1 MSNRLFV
8 DEILSVGMVAA
19 GDNPDAEVLIY
30 KSKPSDVSKM
40 TASVEN
46 APTEPGVRMDLST
59 IEDKELAKSIEDA
72 FAEKDTQISDLEADV
87 EKAENSMK
95 VLPTDPT
102 DDASDEVKAIL
113 KEQDEKLEKALASL
127 AKERTERRT
136 AEYIEKAKPLEVLLG
151 KADEIGPVF
160 AALAEAAPDD
170 FAKLEGALTAA
181 SQRSEL
187 AALFAEVGAGEGEG
201 DADPIDKRDSWVKEN
216 KKDSESTQQA
226 NARFWKENP
235 EQKEESR
242 S

>member
-1 MSNRLFV
+1 
-8 DEILSVGMVAA
+8 
-19 GDNPDAEVLIY
+19 
-30 KSKPSDVSKM
+30 
-40 TASVEN
+40 
-46 APTEPGVRMDLST
+46 MDLSA
-59 IEDKELAKSIEDA
+59 IEDKELAKSIKDA
-72 FAEKDTQISDLEADV
+72 FAEKDTQISDLTDQV
-87 EKAENSMK
+87 EKVEA
-95 VLPTDPT
+95 DPT

-113 KEQDEKLEKALASL
+113 KAQADELKEVRSDL
-127 AKERTERRT
+127 AKEKTERRT

-216 KKDSESTQQA
+216 QKDSESVQQA

>member
-1 MSNRLFV
+1 MPNRLFV
-8 DEILSVGMVAA
+8 DEILSVGMVKA
-19 GDNPDAEVLIY
+19 GDNPDAEVVIY
-30 KSKPSDVSKM
+30 ESKPSDVSKM

-46 APTEPGVRMDLST
+46 APTEPGVRMDLSA
-59 IEDKELAKSIEDA
+59 IEDKELAKSIKDA
-72 FAEKDTQISDLEADV
+72 FAEKDTQISDLTDQV
-87 EKAENSMK
+87 EKVEA
-95 VLPTDPT
+95 DPT

-113 KEQDEKLEKALASL
+113 KAQADELKEVRSDL
-127 AKERTERRT
+127 AKEKTERRT

-216 KKDSESTQQA
+216 QKDSESVQQA